1 MDTSESMKAL
11 VIGYGSIGQRH
22 ARLLTELG
30 LNTACVTRQETLIY
44 QPFHEISVAIN
55 RWRPDYVV
63 ISSPTT
69 RHASDL
75 NSVLEADF
83 QGPILIEKPIFSDI
97 ADLVEPL
104 TDSMFVGYNLRF
116 LDAVTQLKHIL
127 ADQQVLT
134 VSIWNAQYLPD
145 WRPGRDYRTTSSAHQ
160 SAGGGVLRDL
170 SHGLDLLL
178 YLFGRIE
185 SVQAKISHSGTLEID
200 TEDCVSAT
208 LTTSLCETVLLYL
221 SYLDRVP
228 RHEIRVTTN
237 QATINC
243 DLLSGEITTNFAR
256 SIHATDRDET
266 FRRMHRAVL
275 RDDRT
280 TVCSVAD
287 GMSTVKTISA
297 LEQSA
302 LGRMT
307 VFL

>member
-1 MDTSESMKAL
+1 MDMNEPLKAL

-22 ARLLTELG
+22 AQLLTELG
-30 LNTACVTRQETLIY
+30 LDTACVTKQQRTAHQA
-44 QPFHEISVAIN
+44 FRNISVALKI
-55 RWRPDYVV
+55 WSPHYIV
-63 ISSPTT
+63 IASPTA

-75 NSVLEADF
+75 TSVLEHEF
-83 QGPILIEKPIFSDI
+83 QGPILIEKPMFSE
-97 ADLVEPL
+97 LTTLTKPL
-104 TDSMFVGYNLRF
+104 TDSVFVGYNLRF
-116 LDAVTQLKHIL
+116 LDAVGHLKDII

-178 YLFGRIE
+178 YLFGKIN
-185 SVQAKISHSGTLEID
+185 SVQARITHTGTLEID
-200 TEDCVSAT
+200 TEDCVLASLST
-208 LTTSLCETVLLYL
+208 NLCETVSMYL

-228 RHEIRVTTN
+228 RHEIRVTTT
-237 QATINC
+237 QASIHC
-243 DLLSGEITTNFAR
+243 DLLSGEITTNNAF
-256 SIHATDRDET
+256 SVHVTDRDET

-302 LGRMT
+302 LAKT
-307 VFL
+307 LVCL